1 MAAGESYRVK
11 CALHSR
17 RERAVENQT
26 AIRRELRN
34 TGRLAL
40 WTFLWVATL
49 ALAMFGPNNLW
60 NSVAGNWIAL
70 AINLLVGAGWIIA
83 HAAFLRG
90 VDDLQRKIMLDAIAL
105 ALGVGLV
112 GGCAYATAS
121 TVGLISFEAN
131 IGFLSILMA
140 LVYIVAVAVG
150 NLRYR

>member
-1 MAAGESYRVK
+1 MET
-11 CALHSR
+11 
-17 RERAVENQT
+17 NT
-26 AIRRELRN
+26 AIRRDLKN

-40 WTFLWVATL
+40 WTFLWVVTL
-49 ALAMFGPNNLW
+49 ALAMFGPDNLW
-60 NSVAGNWIAL
+60 NSTVMSWVAL
-70 AINLLVGAGWIIA
+70 SVNLMVGGGWIIA

-121 TVGLISFEAN
+121 TVGLISLEAN
-131 IGFLSILMA
+131 IGYLSILMA

>member
-1 MAAGESYRVK
+1 MET
-11 CALHSR
+11 
-17 RERAVENQT
+17 NT
-26 AIRRELRN
+26 AIRRDLKN

-40 WTFLWVATL
+40 WTFLWVVTL
-49 ALAMFGPNNLW
+49 ALAMFGPDTLW
-60 NSVAGNWIAL
+60 NSTVMSWVAL
-70 AINLLVGAGWIIA
+70 SVNLVVGGGWIIA

-121 TVGLISFEAN
+121 TVGLISLEAN
-131 IGFLSILMA
+131 IGYLSILMA

>member
-1 MAAGESYRVK
+1 
-11 CALHSR
+11 
-17 RERAVENQT
+17 VETNT
-26 AIRRELRN
+26 AIRRDLKN

-40 WTFLWVATL
+40 WTFLWVVTL
-49 ALAMFGPNNLW
+49 ALAMFGPDTLW
-60 NSVAGNWIAL
+60 NSTVMSWVAL
-70 AINLLVGAGWIIA
+70 SVNLVVGGGWIIA

-121 TVGLISFEAN
+121 TVGLISLEAN
-131 IGFLSILMA
+131 IGYLSILMA